1 MPVSILGACRFSR
14 GSTPYDRLEPIKALK
29 IIQDDTNLIY
39 ENTVIIDIMSMISVI
54 LKCSTQSS
62 PKIQAILKVSSKFMN
77 TNNDTVQIIASRHDF
92 RLIIYTHLKRSSS
105 ISTALISEFEK
116 S

>member
-1 MPVSILGACRFSR
+1 MTHFEANNRVETTL
-14 GSTPYDRLEPIKALK
+14 KALK

-77 TNNDTVQIIASRHDF
+77 TNNDTVQIIASRIDF
-92 RLIIYTHLKRSSS
+92 TFHYYLYWVFVRIQHVI
-105 ISTALISEFEK
+105 
-116 S
+116 

>member
-1 MPVSILGACRFSR
+1 M
-14 GSTPYDRLEPIKALK
+14 KALK

-77 TNNDTVQIIASRHDF
+77 TNNDTVQIIASRIDF
-92 RLIIYTHLKRSSS
+92 TSHIPPNLYDINYIPSMVTIY
-105 ISTALISEFEK
+105 FEQSK
-116 S
+116 

>member
-1 MPVSILGACRFSR
+1 MSI
-14 GSTPYDRLEPIKALK
+14 RLEPIKALK

-77 TNNDTVQIIASRHDF
+77 TNNDTVQIIASRIDF
-92 RLIIYTHLKRSSS
+92 LIFLKTHIGTSLLPLFSLK
-105 ISTALISEFEK
+105 IFEFFFF
-116 S
+116 